1 MAVVA
6 VYKLNSELRS
16 IFLENKNGMGSAA
29 SYLFAKTLLVF
40 PILFCFAFAALGIP
54 GFLIQNFPASTFS
67 RQILL
72 WTVQIAAWEC
82 SAEAFAAIFDDAVL
96 GMLIHTGWWFAALLF
111 SGYLV
116 SVDDVSFVFVMLP
129 MTPAL

>member
-6 VYKLNSELRS
+6 VYKLNSELKS
-16 IFLENKNGMGSAA
+16 IFLENKNGMGSAT
-29 SYLFAKTLLVF
+29 SYLLAKTVLVL
-40 PILFCFAFAALGIP
+40 PILVCFALAALGIP
-54 GFLIQNFPASTFS
+54 GFVIQNFPISTFAS
-67 RQILL
+67 HILL

-96 GMLIHTGWWFAALLF
+96 GMLIHTAWWFAALLF

-116 SVDDVSFVFVMLP
+116 SSDDVSFDSLCFP
-129 MTPAL
+129 

>member
-40 PILFCFAFAALGIP
+40 PILFCFALAALGIP
-54 GFLIQNFPASTFS
+54 GFLIQNFPRINFFLVKSCSGRYKLRRGSVLPKRSLPFS
-67 RQILL
+67 MMQ
-72 WTVQIAAWEC
+72 
-82 SAEAFAAIFDDAVL
+82 FL
-96 GMLIHTGWWFAALLF
+96 GC
-111 SGYLV
+111 
-116 SVDDVSFVFVMLP
+116 
-129 MTPAL
+129 